1 MAKKKSNFWTG
12 IKNLALITICFGIL
26 SVFYK
31 GFLNVEDVYKLRYPT
46 EYEDIVLKY
55 SDMYGVDQYLVYSI
69 IRSESNYTKNAVSN
83 KGAIGLMQIM
93 PDTGSWVAEKL
104 KLENFTSEDLF
115 DTEKNIMIGVWY
127 FKYLLDKFD
136 GEISLA
142 VAAYNAGPTNVN
154 KWLSQKEYSE
164 NGDKLNVIPFEET
177 RKYEEKVMNTYAM
190 YKRIYQGV

>member
-1 MAKKKSNFWTG
+1 MAKKKNSFWTG
-12 IKNLALITICFGIL
+12 IKNLILIIGCFCIL

-46 EYEDIVLKY
+46 DYEEFVLKY
-55 SDMYGVDQYLVYSI
+55 SDMYDVDEYLVYSI
-69 IRSESNYTKNAVSN
+69 IRSESNYTKDAVSN

-93 PDTGSWVAEKL
+93 PDTGMWVAEKL
-104 KLENFTSEDLF
+104 KIENFTPEDLF

-127 FKYLLDKFD
+127 FKYLLDKFN
-136 GEISLA
+136 GEVSLA

-154 KWLSQKEYSE
+154 KWLSQEEYSE
-164 NGDKLNVIPFEET
+164 DGQQLDVIPFEET
-177 RKYEEKVMNTYAM
+177 RKYEQKVMNNYAM

>member
-12 IKNLALITICFGIL
+12 IKNLALIIICFGVL

-69 IRSESNYTKNAVSN
+69 IRSESNYTENAVSN

-104 KLENFTSEDLF
+104 KIENFTSEDLF